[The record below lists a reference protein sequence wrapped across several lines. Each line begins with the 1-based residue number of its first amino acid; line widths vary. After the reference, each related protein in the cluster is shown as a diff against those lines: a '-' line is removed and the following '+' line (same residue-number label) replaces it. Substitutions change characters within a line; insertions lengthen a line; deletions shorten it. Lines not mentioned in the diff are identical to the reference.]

1 MKTRPHRAIDPGA
14 LWIRAL
20 LRLFPRQTRRDYGEA
35 LLTAYLDQR
44 EDLRQS
50 HSPATAP
57 WVLAATTLRTGWQ
70 VARAGVAERWSQR
83 NHRRRV
89 TKREDG
95 KEAMLATL
103 IADVRYALRGHRKR
117 PGLAVLA
124 IITLALG
131 VGSSTAI
138 FSVVNGVLLRP
149 LPFPQ
154 AGELVSIQV
163 NSGMGSSEGFYGLS
177 EPEYLDFEGQVS
189 SFSEVAVIEG
199 REVTMGDSAST
210 RRIRI
215 LQSTASLF
223 PLLRV
228 DPLIGRAFTRDED
241 VPGAPRLAVLSYGMW
256 QTEFGG
262 DRNILGRSITI
273 ADAPVTVIGVMP
285 AEFEFPA
292 PEYDA
297 YTQLQLDREDPWER
311 NNHYL
316 GAVARL
322 SPGTTLDEA
331 RAEVEVMAAR
341 ATEDYPVYYPNTG
354 LRVQLQ
360 GYQESIVGGVKTA
373 LYVLLAA
380 VGFVLLTVCVNVA
393 NLLLARGEV
402 RKREL
407 AIRGAIGASN
417 RRIARQLFTESLFL
431 AVLGGF
437 AGMIVALVGV
447 RALLAMAPASVPRLD
462 EIGID
467 FIVLGF
473 SLLATVATGLLFGV
487 MPALQAGRQDVQE
500 ALKEGGGERGST
512 ASRQPLRRTLVAAQV
527 MLAVVLVTGSGL
539 MLRSVANLYAVDMG
553 FETEDILTLRLTP
566 RSAVYDTGEKTVAFW
581 EELLARANSLP
592 GVRAAAA
599 TYSLPMTGRS
609 NSWSILIEGHP
620 AANIGEAPAEL
631 IQQVTPGYLEA
642 LGLTMVEGRWFTH
655 EDDASSPPVVVVSEA
670 MARKHWAGEDPIG
683 KRMKVFSPGWPWLEV
698 VGVVKDVRHRGPG
711 QEPRPRWYVPHAQA
725 YRSAY
730 TSPLPM
736 AVAVRAEADPTSLV
750 GPMRALIEE
759 LDPSIPISE
768 IRTMDQIL
776 AGSMGNERFVMTL
789 LTVFGLLALFLAA
802 VGVYGVVS
810 YTVSRRTHEIGL
822 RMALGARG
830 QEVLGKVMRE
840 GLGLAVLGIG
850 LGLAAS
856 LLFGKVFESLVFG
869 IEPTDPLTYLS
880 VAGVLLVSVALA
892 SLLPARRASRISP
905 VRALR
910 EE

>member
-1 MKTRPHRAIDPGA
+1 MKPRPPRAFDPGA

-20 LRLFPRQTRRDYGEA
+20 LHLFPQRMRRNYGEA

-44 EDLRQS
+44 EDLRRR
-50 HSPATAP
+50 HSRATAP
-57 WVLAATTLRTGWQ
+57 WVLATATLRTGWQ
-70 VARAGVAERWSQR
+70 IARSGVAERWSQR
-83 NHRRRV
+83 NRRRRV
-89 TKREDG
+89 DRREEG
-95 KEAMLATL
+95 KESMLATL

-117 PGLAVLA
+117 PGLALLA

-149 LPFPQ
+149 LPFPH

-177 EPEYLDFEGQVS
+177 EPEYLDFESQIS
-189 SFSEVAVIEG
+189 SFSQVAVADG
-199 REVTMGDSAST
+199 GEVTLGDSASA
-210 RRIRI
+210 RRIRV
-215 LQSTASLF
+215 LRSTASLF

-228 DPLIGRAFTRDED
+228 DPLLGRAFTRDED
-241 VPGAPRLAVLSYGMW
+241 VPGAPRLAILSYGMW
-256 QTEFGG
+256 ETEFGG

-285 AEFEFPA
+285 ASFEFPG
-292 PEYDA
+292 PEFEL
-297 YTQLQLDREDPWER
+297 YTQIQLDREDPWER

-316 GAVARL
+316 DAIARL

-354 LRVQLQ
+354 LRVQLRD
-360 GYQESIVGGVKTA
+360 YQESIVGGVKTA

-417 RRIARQLFTESLFL
+417 GRIARQLFTESLVL
-431 AVLGGF
+431 AVLGGL
-437 AGMIVALVGV
+437 GGVAVAMVGI

-462 EIGID
+462 EIGMD
-467 FIVLGF
+467 FTVLGF
-473 SLLATVATGLLFGV
+473 SLLATLATGLLFGV
-487 MPALQAGRQDVQE
+487 MPSLQAGRRDVQE
-500 ALKEGGGERGST
+500 ALKEGGGERGPT
-512 ASRQPLRRTLVAAQV
+512 GFRQPLRRTLVAAQV

-553 FETEDILTLRLTP
+553 FATEDILTFRLTP
-566 RSAVYDTGEKTVAFW
+566 RAAVYDTPEKTVAFW

-592 GVRAAAA
+592 GVRSAAA
-599 TYSLPMTGRS
+599 TYSLPMTGGA
-609 NSWSILIEGHP
+609 NNWSILIEGHP

-631 IQQVTPGYLEA
+631 IQRVTPEYLEA
-642 LGLTMVEGRWFTH
+642 LGLTLVEGRWFTH
-655 EDDASSPPVVVVSEA
+655 QDDASSPPVVVVSEA
-670 MARKHWAGEDPIG
+670 MARKHWPGEDPIG
-683 KRMKVFSPGWPWLEV
+683 KRMKVFPTGWPWLEV

-730 TSPLPM
+730 VSPLPM
-736 AVAVRAEADPTSLV
+736 TVAVRTETDPTSLV

-759 LDPSIPISE
+759 MDPSIPISE
-768 IRTMDQIL
+768 LRTMDQIL
-776 AGSMGNERFVMTL
+776 DAAMGNERFVMTL

-830 QEVLGKVMRE
+830 QEVLGGVMRE
-840 GLGLAVLGIG
+840 GLGLALLGIG
-850 LGLAAS
+850 LGLAVS
-856 LLFGKVFESLVFG
+856 FLFGRVFESLVFG

-880 VAGVLLVSVALA
+880 VAGVLLASVAVA